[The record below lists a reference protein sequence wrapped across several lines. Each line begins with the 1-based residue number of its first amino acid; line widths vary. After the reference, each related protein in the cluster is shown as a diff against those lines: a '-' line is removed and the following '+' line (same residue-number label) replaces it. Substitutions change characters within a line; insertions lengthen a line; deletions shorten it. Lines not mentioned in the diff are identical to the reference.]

1 MALRSGTWT
10 IVFTDLVGS
19 TAQRVR
25 IGDVAANALR
35 REHDRLVVDA
45 TVQRGGEVVKGMGDG
60 SMLAF
65 AGAGDAVA
73 AAVAIQQ
80 RVEQRNRSA
89 AESLQLR
96 IGIAIGDVSHEDADL
111 FGMAVVE
118 AGRICS
124 IAGAG
129 EVLVSSMVRAI
140 AGARPE
146 VSLVSIGPRV
156 LKGLPE
162 PVEVWRAQWS
172 SIDEETLPFPALL
185 APDAQLA
192 FGGRAAQLGHLLER
206 WQDVRVGSRRAVFI
220 YGEPGIGKTRLAA
233 EAARVAYEH
242 GAVVLYG
249 RCDEG
254 LNVPHQPF
262 VEVLDYYF
270 TRADHLEAGAYPGEL
285 SRMSSRVRMRIPNA
299 PEPTSADP
307 EVQQHHLFEAMSSW
321 LAGMAHRSPVVLVVD
336 DVHWASRPTVLML
349 RHILRS
355 IVDGPLLVIVTF
367 RDTDIGDDHP
377 LQWALADLRRLAG
390 VEVLPLVGLDEQG
403 VIELLER
410 ISEHEAD
417 TGVVALARQLHADT
431 DGNPLFIGEVLRHF
445 VESGLLEQRDGR
457 WSTTLTGREFSIPD
471 GIMQMIGQ
479 RLQWLGPQATAVLE
493 VASCI
498 GRDFPLGVLIGAGGH
513 DEDVVVDVVEHALA
527 ARLIGEVEPD
537 HYRFTHVLVRTAL
550 LERLNSPRRTRIH
563 RRIAEALELQQP
575 SNVTALAYQWCAA
588 STAGDVRRAIAYS
601 RLAASSAREQAAFDE
616 AVAML
621 DRACDVA
628 SQVTVD
634 DTSMSE
640 LWLAVGDARMAAG
653 HVEAA
658 RDAYVEAASRL
669 PDGAPALLHIALHFH
684 GPPRAARQDD
694 RHAFLARRAL
704 SAVDEH
710 LDPALASRL
719 HAQLSLMHDTWT
731 PTQLR
736 EAERAVELARKSGD
750 QGALC
755 DAYRARFWTAEP
767 GRSWEYADASLAAAR
782 DGASTEVL
790 LNTFVIALIG
800 AGQRGDYERFAA
812 LAREHATLAEESR
825 LPIARGFSRCIGAR
839 MHVTRG
845 ELAAAESLAN
855 EAIDITTD
863 PTVMLSWGVVQLHV
877 MRMSEHHEQG
887 ISMLRSWFDAGL
899 VPESAQLV
907 CEAALALRL
916 ADAGRIDEAQARFD
930 DLAMNGFDRVS
941 DFRGWMHTAE
951 LATLSDL
958 CAALGD
964 QRRAQQLIQLLRPWE
979 AEHLQVS
986 MAEDC
991 GPTALHLGRLEGI
1004 VDHLDDA
1011 IAHLRHSVE
1020 QTTSGGAWWKACE
1033 SKLELGRA
1041 LLRRGDDEYA
1051 RAVLNEAGTFARAAG
1066 LRLIARQV
1074 EQTTAAAI

>member
-1 MALRSGTWT
+1 MALRTGTWT

-19 TAQRVR
+19 TAQRARV
-25 IGDVAANALR
+25 GDSAANALR

-45 TVQRGGEVVKGMGDG
+45 SVQRGGEVVKGTGDG
-60 SMLAF
+60 LMLAF

-80 RVEQRNRSA
+80 RVDRRNRSA

-96 IGIAIGDVSHEDADL
+96 VGIAIGDVYYEDADL
-111 FGMAVVE
+111 FGLAVVE
-118 AGRICS
+118 AARLCS
-124 IAGAG
+124 IAGPG
-129 EVLVSSMVRAI
+129 EVLVSSTVRAI
-140 AGARPE
+140 AGPLPDM
-146 VSLVSIGPRV
+146 SFGSIGPRV

-172 SIDEETLPFPALL
+172 SIDEEVLPFPLLL
-185 APDAQLA
+185 APDSQFA
-192 FGGRAAQLGHLLER
+192 FGGRATQLAELVEV
-206 WQDVRVGSRRAVFI
+206 WQEVRGGSRRAVI
-220 YGEPGIGKTRLAA
+220 ICGEPGIGKTRLAG

-254 LNVPHQPF
+254 LNMPHQPF
-262 VEVLDYYF
+262 VEALDYYF
-270 TRADHLEAGAYPGEL
+270 TRADHLEAGAHPGEL
-285 SRMSSRVRMRIPNA
+285 SRVSSQVRIRIPNA
-299 PEPTSADP
+299 PEPSAADP
-307 EVQQHHLFEAMSSW
+307 ESQQHHLFDAMSSW
-321 LAGMAHRSPVVLVVD
+321 LAGVAHEVPVVLVVD

-349 RHILRS
+349 RHILRTL
-355 IVDGPLLVIVTF
+355 VEARLLVIATF

-390 VEVLPLVGLDEQG
+390 VEVLPLVGLDEEG
-403 VIELLER
+403 VIDLLER
-410 ISEHEAD
+410 NSEHEAD
-417 TGVVALARQLHADT
+417 TRLRALARQLHADT
-431 DGNPLFIGEVLRHF
+431 EGNPLFIGEVLRHF
-445 VESGLLEQRDGR
+445 AESGL
-457 WSTTLTGREFSIPD
+457 WSTTVTDPKISIPD
-471 GIMQMIGQ
+471 GIVQMIGQ
-479 RLQWLGPQATAVLE
+479 RLQWLGPHATAVLE

-498 GRDFPLGVLIGAGGH
+498 GRDFALGVLIGAGGH
-513 DEDVVVDVVEHALA
+513 DEDVVLDVVEHALA
-527 ARLIGEVEPD
+527 ARMIGEVEHD
-537 HYRFTHVLVRTAL
+537 SYRFAHVLVRNAL
-550 LERLNSPRRTRIH
+550 LERLNRARRTRIH

-588 STAGDVRRAIAYS
+588 STAGDVRRAVAYS
-601 RLAASSAREQAAFDE
+601 RLAASSAQEQAAFDE
-616 AVAML
+616 AVAL
-621 DRACDVA
+621 LERACEVA
-628 SQVTVD
+628 SRVTVD
-634 DTSMSE
+634 DTTMSE

-658 RDAYVEAASRL
+658 RDAYVEAAARL
-669 PDGAPALLHIALHFH
+669 QDGAPALLHIALHFH

-694 RHAFLARRAL
+694 RHAVLARRAL

-710 LDPALASRL
+710 RDPALASRL
-719 HAQLSLMHDTWT
+719 HAQLSLMHDAWT

-736 EAERAVELARKSGD
+736 EAERAVELAHESGD

-782 DGASTEVL
+782 NGVSTEVL
-790 LNTFVIALIG
+790 LNTLVIALIG
-800 AGQRGDYERFAA
+800 AGERGDYERFAA
-812 LAREHATLAEESR
+812 LAREHAVLAEESR
-825 LPIARGFSRCIGAR
+825 RPIARGFSRCIGAR
-839 MHVTRG
+839 MHLTGG
-845 ELAAAESLAN
+845 ELAAAELLAN
-855 EAIDITTD
+855 EAIEITTD

-877 MRMSEHHEQG
+877 LRMREQHDQG

-899 VPESAQLV
+899 VPESARLF

-916 ADAGRIDEAQARFD
+916 ADAGRTDEAQARFD
-930 DLAMNGFDRVS
+930 ELAINEFERVS

-964 QRRAQQLIQLLRPWE
+964 QARAEQLIRLLRPWE

-991 GPTALHLGRLEGI
+991 GPTTLHLGRLEGI
-1004 VDHLDDA
+1004 VDRLDDA
-1011 IAHLRHSVE
+1011 ISHLRHSVE
-1020 QTTSGGAWWKACE
+1020 QTTSGGASWKACE

-1041 LLRRGDDEYA
+1041 LLRLGDDEYA
-1051 RAVLNEAGTFARAAG
+1051 MAMLDEAGSFARAAG
-1066 LRLIARQV
+1066 LHHIARQV
-1074 EQTTAAAI
+1074 EQTTAAAN